1 MAFRRGPNIITDGLV
16 AYFDAANPKSYPGS
30 GTNWKDIVSNNDGT
44 LTNGPTYSSDK
55 KGKFIFDGT
64 NDYVDGDLASN
75 YITNTSGITVALWCR
90 PDAVGVYKKIVTTGT
105 PASVIQGIY
114 FSIGPN
120 PYNTYFGLR
129 LSGTNRSV
137 VSTTDLSTTEFNYL
151 VGTYNGST
159 MKVYLNDTLLN
170 SANYSGTIGTG
181 GDLRISGYWNGNETW
196 DGDIATCQ
204 FYNRDLSLEEIQQN
218 YNNTKSRF
226 GL

>member
-1 MAFRRGPNIITDGLV
+1 MSFRRGPNIITEGLV
-16 AYFDAANPKSYPGS
+16 SYYDAANLRSYPGT
-30 GTNWKDIVSNNDGT
+30 GTNWKDIANSKDGT
-44 LTNGPTYSSDK
+44 LTNGPTYNSDS

-64 NDYVDGDLASN
+64 NDYVNGGSASN
-75 YITNTSGITVALWCR
+75 HITNTSGITIALWCR
-90 PDAVGVYKKIVTTGT
+90 PDAVNTYKKVVTSGT
-105 PASVIQGIY
+105 SGDVIQGIY
-114 FSIGPN
+114 FSIGPS
-120 PYNTYFGLR
+120 PYNTYFGLK

-137 VSTTDLSTTEFNYL
+137 ISTTNISATEFNYL

-181 GDLRISGYWNGNETW
+181 GNLRISGYWNGNETW

-204 FYNRDLSLEEIQQN
+204 IYDRDLSLEEIQQN